1 VDFIY
6 LDHNATTPLQPKAFE
21 AMLPVMRDHFG
32 NPSSTH
38 FFGRTA
44 RVRVDEAREKVA
56 ELVNARARE
65 IVFTSGGTESNNF
78 AIVGTSLALKKKG
91 RHILTS
97 KVEHPSALNACR
109 YLEKLGFEVEFLDVD
124 GEGRIDPELVE
135 SALRADTVLVTIQHA
150 NSEVGTLQD
159 IDSIGRKV
167 REKGVVMHV
176 DAVQSVGK
184 VCVDLETFPVDLLS
198 FSAHKLYGP
207 KGTGVLYIR
216 RGTPSLDPLIHGGGQ
231 EIKRRAGTENV
242 PGIVGLGV
250 VAEIAKRDLK
260 KNSLR
265 MDDLHK
271 QLRRFLLDE
280 IYGVEI
286 YGHPRLRLPNT
297 LGFSI
302 IGVNGGDLLMALDM
316 EGIAV
321 STGSACSSGSLFPSH
336 VLTAMGVS
344 EEKINSSLR
353 ISLGWGNNTEEV
365 LLAGQTLKR
374 LVGEMRK
381 TVSKEGIL

>member
-1 VDFIY
+1 
-6 LDHNATTPLQPKAFE
+6 
-21 AMLPVMRDHFG
+21 MRDHFG